1 MCKVKRSYIGNLGN
15 VPPHIYGLVETEKL
29 EKKLDYCREY
39 LALLDKFH
47 PGCNYQVPVVLIHCQ
62 KLTKFDLPFIFD
74 IQQVPH

>member
-39 LALLDKFH
+39 LALLDTFH
-47 PGCNYQVPVVLIHCQ
+47 PGCNYQVL
-62 KLTKFDLPFIFD
+62 F
-74 IQQVPH
+74 

>member
-47 PGCNYQVPVVLIHCQ
+47 PGCKYQVLGSLSKIDKV
-62 KLTKFDLPFIFD
+62 
-74 IQQVPH
+74 